1 MTRIAGFS
9 DAVLN
14 GPDGAIA
21 YSIGGD
27 GPALMLLHG
36 FPQTRAMWAAVAP
49 ALARDHT
56 VICPDLRGYGASH
69 KPDTVEGMS
78 FRAMGADALALMTQ
92 LGFETFALAGHDRG
106 GRTAHRMALDAA
118 GRITRLC
125 LMDIVPTHTLLTELS
140 KDVAKSYYHWFFLAQ
155 PSPFPETL
163 ILTDPDAYF
172 QSCLLGWGGSTLAQF
187 NAEQLAAYRAA
198 WRDPDTVRAMCH
210 DYRAGISVDFDDD
223 AADLG
228 ARITCPT
235 LVLWGADGMMARA
248 YDVAA
253 TWDAKCTDMTAM
265 ALPGGHFFVDTHPDE
280 TTQTLRAFFG

>member
-78 FRAMGADALALMTQ
+78 FRAMGADALALMTH

-235 LVLWGADGMMARA
+235 LVLWGADGVMARA

-265 ALPGGHFFVDTHPDE
+265 ALPGGHFFVDTHPDD